1 MDFLVSHVIEL
12 SDTAIAA
19 GIILQLSDILIKES
33 LSPTVLFLFRVILP
47 VFLQED
53 RKGIVLRRVTLVYLL
68 GKCTNQKEKY
78 EHADKYF

>member
-19 GIILQLSDILIKES
+19 GIILQLSDILIKEG
-33 LSPTVLFLFRVILP
+33 LSPTVLFLFGVILAI
-47 VFLQED
+47 FLQEN
-53 RKGIVLRRVTLVYLL
+53 RKGIVLRRVALVYLL